1 MRIITVCRLYC
12 TNVQYAGAVGTP
24 RTSGHCSRLV
34 AFRAGIVSCQPTWHH
49 PRFRGSWVM
58 VMALAAM
65 HAKYV
70 QPPNQ
75 EPEGRKDT
83 YCSAAGGTATTVL
96 PPLKKAI
103 LWRCTRAPFLVCT
116 ARLLL
121 FFFLGGGGGGGGAP
135 QGGAYAP
142 KMGGVSGC
150 AIASAP
156 QLPIFLFFSPFYDTN
171 LLLDPR
177 NFNCAFGPYARRH
190 RLWRRGNTAR
200 RHSLWRR
207 AVTWQHRLRLTWHRR
222 GRRGLVARRPT

>member
-1 MRIITVCRLYC
+1 VASSALVCSCVSGLLTTHKPVAPVAVLAAALRATSVIDELQRRGFSLSGGGGGRRERENRSDPFNSMRIITVCRLYC

-121 FFFLGGGGGGGGAP
+121 FFFLGGGGGGGGWYP
-135 QGGAYAP
+135 G
-142 KMGGVSGC
+142 
-150 AIASAP
+150 
-156 QLPIFLFFSPFYDTN
+156 
-171 LLLDPR
+171 
-177 NFNCAFGPYARRH
+177 
-190 RLWRRGNTAR
+190 
-200 RHSLWRR
+200 
-207 AVTWQHRLRLTWHRR
+207 
-222 GRRGLVARRPT
+222 

>member
-1 MRIITVCRLYC
+1 MRSVHRVL
-12 TNVQYAGAVGTP
+12 VS
-24 RTSGHCSRLV
+24 SGHCSRLV

-70 QPPNQ
+70 QPANQ

-121 FFFLGGGGGGGGAP
+121 FFFLGPCSAAGSVRRESAWCLAGMCNSIGTATTTPAGSALLQR
-135 QGGAYAP
+135 QGY
-142 KMGGVSGC
+142 S
-150 AIASAP
+150 ASAP
-156 QLPIFLFFSPFYDTN
+156 RCTEHPCRRSSGKLVSPS
-171 LLLDPR
+171 R
-177 NFNCAFGPYARRH
+177 
-190 RLWRRGNTAR
+190 
-200 RHSLWRR
+200 
-207 AVTWQHRLRLTWHRR
+207 
-222 GRRGLVARRPT
+222 